1 MKVFEINQ
9 DPSVEDIARMLKHEF
24 SDNNSYSYFGIG
36 ENKSVVVRKSE
47 FVGAQI
53 SRSGNRITVYAMSPN
68 LLLSSIDILLSG
80 LIGAVNY
87 SSLIKLEKDLVIFL
101 KSKYSI

>member
-24 SDNNSYSYFGIG
+24 SYNSYSYFGIG
-36 ENKSVVVRKSE
+36 KNKSVVVRKSE

-53 SRSGNRITVYAMSPN
+53 SRSRNRITVHAMSPN

-87 SSLIKLEKDLVIFL
+87 SSLIRLEKDLVIFL